1 MNRALIKLKNVRNF
15 MDEEIEWYNR
25 LFSILGYNE
34 YSLLIDDPKP
44 VRQRIKKK
52 PDIFGTEN
60 IFKANEVFETDNVF
74 KK

>member
-1 MNRALIKLKNVRNF
+1 MSNTDIYIFDATTKKGKFFRFLWF
-15 MDEEIEWYNR
+15 
-25 LFSILGYNE
+25 NE